1 MPTRAYQYGSLPPSY
16 WPREAEDEIV
26 EQQTFWNQLVAIE
39 HAYQASKRALW
50 ASLDPRIAADQHRE
64 SALAA
69 LLNDLYSEAKA
80 IRKDA
85 RARVETPEISARID
99 VAKTKQHEIWS
110 RLKTVRAATLRA
122 HPQAFD
128 DLNQERHE
136 QLTAARR
143 QTPLWWGN
151 YNAVE
156 ASFDAATR
164 WLGPGENLRA
174 REGLQPRG
182 RLTNQIQGGLRWS
195 DFVTLGHAQVRLG
208 PAPGL
213 TNGRQRRQWRVL
225 SLTVRTNPDKRRSDP
240 DYRVMVTLPV
250 CLHRPIPDDAIIKTV
265 IVTRERRFL
274 WPHLGDDE
282 PHLNHWKWHVVFVVV
297 EPETETQ
304 LGIVA
309 GVDIGWRKLQDGIRV
324 ATICGADG
332 SRRHYIVPLTW
343 IDDRQRQA
351 ERLGILRKNFNS
363 QLTAR
368 PDLVN
373 SEHPRVSDLVKAS
386 WQVGDPALDEWR
398 RNDRRERYSVNNRI
412 TRLNRQRQHLYR
424 IWAKEIA
431 ERFGTVAI
439 DGDGI
444 KEMAETK
451 MPRPMA
457 RQRTLCAVAELVTE
471 ISRAVKAGGGTVLK
485 VKGRSTQR
493 CHRCGHIN
501 NLTRQQRLDLIWR
514 CRGCGQSWDQDINA
528 AINLLNFAAG
538 KASGLAASE
547 PNTNKFKRARR
558 NRRAENDTARTTG
571 AMVLAGTEE

>member
-1 MPTRAYQYGSLPPSY
+1 
-16 WPREAEDEIV
+16 
-26 EQQTFWNQLVAIE
+26 LVAIE
-39 HAYQASKRALW
+39 HAFQASKRALW
-50 ASLDPRIAADQHRE
+50 ASLDPRIAADQDRE

-69 LLNDLYSEAKA
+69 LLNDLYREAKA

-85 RARVETPEISARID
+85 LARVETPEITARID
-99 VAKTKQHEIWS
+99 VAKTKQHEVWS
-110 RLKTVRAATLRA
+110 RLKTVRAATLRT
-122 HPQAFD
+122 HSQAFD

-156 ASFDAATR
+156 ASFDEATR
-164 WLGPGENLRA
+164 RLGPGENLRA

-195 DFVTLGHAQVRLG
+195 DFVTAGHAQVRLG
-208 PAPGL
+208 PAAHL

-225 SLTVRTNPDKRRSDP
+225 SFTVRTNPDKRRSDP

-265 IVTRERRFL
+265 TVTRDRRVL
-274 WPHLGDDE
+274 WSHLGGDK
-282 PHLNHWKWHVVFVVV
+282 PQPNHWKWHVVFVVV

-304 LGIVA
+304 PGIVA
-309 GVDIGWRKLQDGIRV
+309 GVDIGWRKFPDGIRV

-351 ERLGILRKNFNS
+351 ERLGILRKNFNN

-431 ERFGTVAI
+431 EQFGTVAI
-439 DGDGI
+439 DGNSI
-444 KEMAETK
+444 KQMAEAK
-451 MPRPMA
+451 VQRPMA
-457 RQRTLCAVAELVTE
+457 RQRTLCAVSELVAE
-471 ISRAVKAGGGTVLK
+471 ISRAVKAAGGIVLK
-485 VKGRSTQR
+485 VKGRSTQQ

-501 NLTRQQRLDLIWR
+501 NLTQQQRLDLIWR
-514 CRGCGQSWDQDINA
+514 CRVCGDLWDQDINA
-528 AINLLNFAAG
+528 AINLLDFAAG
-538 KASGLAASE
+538 RASGLVASE
-547 PNTNKFKRARR
+547 PTNKPKRARR
-558 NRRAENDTARTTG
+558 IRRAENDTAHTT
-571 AMVLAGTEE
+571 AAKVLAGAEG